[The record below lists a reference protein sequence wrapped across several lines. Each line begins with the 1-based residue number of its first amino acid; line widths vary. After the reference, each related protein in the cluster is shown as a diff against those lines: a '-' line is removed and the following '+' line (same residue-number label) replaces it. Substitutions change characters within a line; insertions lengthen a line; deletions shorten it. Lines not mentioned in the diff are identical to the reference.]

1 MPTGLFRS
9 MRVRVRNGTDHKIR
23 VHITICVV
31 ALIVASLLYREAR
44 QQGFD
49 HGFDAWMETVSSIR
63 GVMDLPLRDSRERPP
78 YPSDETHSRRGG
90 SSSLP

>member
-1 MPTGLFRS
+1 

-49 HGFDAWMETVSSIR
+49 HGFGAWMQTPRASGAWWICRSRAPGTGPRIR
-63 GVMDLPLRDSRERPP
+63 LTKRTPE
-78 YPSDETHSRRGG
+78 
-90 SSSLP
+90 